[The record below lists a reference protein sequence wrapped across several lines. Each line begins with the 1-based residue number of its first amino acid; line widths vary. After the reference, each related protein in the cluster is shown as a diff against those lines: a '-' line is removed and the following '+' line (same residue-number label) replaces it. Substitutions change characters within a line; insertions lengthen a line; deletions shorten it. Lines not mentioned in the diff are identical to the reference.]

1 MANARKK
8 ARGVKTTA
16 VARSADAITQPALC
30 LERRR
35 YETSTDS
42 SGPGVSLV
50 LSLDSLDYQGGL
62 MDRLKIAVAMIAFIA
77 FIVAAL
83 EALSFWARYVRK

>member
-1 MANARKK
+1 
-8 ARGVKTTA
+8 
-16 VARSADAITQPALC
+16 
-30 LERRR
+30 
-35 YETSTDS
+35 
-42 SGPGVSLV
+42 
-50 LSLDSLDYQGGL
+50 